1 MASKPTILC
10 MDLEG
15 VLVPEIWIAFS
26 KKTGISQL
34 SLTTRDISD
43 YDQLMKM
50 RMQILRENGLKLKD
64 IQDVIDTL
72 DPLDGALE
80 FVRWA
85 RSTLPF
91 VILSDTFYEFAMP
104 LMRKLEN
111 PTLFCN
117 SLMIDNEGFIADYRL
132 RKKDGKREA
141 VMAFYELG
149 FHTIATGDSY
159 NDVTMLKEADVGIL
173 FHAPEKIWSQYPEF
187 PPFDEYG
194 YLKEYIVKAMG

>member
-50 RMQILRENGLKLKD
+50 RMQILRDNNLRLSD
-64 IQDVIDTL
+64 IQEVIDKL
-72 DPLDGALE
+72 EPLEGAVE

-85 RSTLPF
+85 RSTMPF
-91 VILSDTFYEFAMP
+91 VILSDTFYEFAKP
-104 LMRKLEN
+104 LMAKLEF

-117 SLMIDNEGFIADYRL
+117 TLMIDKDGYIADYRL
-132 RKKDGKREA
+132 RKQDGKRQS

-149 FHTIATGDSY
+149 FHTVAVGDSY
-159 NDVTMLKEADVGIL
+159 NDITMLKEADVGIL

-187 PPFDEYG
+187 PPFEEYG
-194 YLKEYIVKAMG
+194 YLKEYITKSMG